1 MANIIP
7 NSNRTAAI
15 KTALTVNIKSE
26 IKKTIINVISIKAN
40 AFIIISIGMQC
51 IEYQ

>member
-7 NSNRTAAI
+7 KSKRTAAI
-15 KTALTVNIKSE
+15 KTTLTANIKSE

-40 AFIIISIGMQC
+40 AFIIISIGKQC

>member
-7 NSNRTAAI
+7 NSKIKAAI
-15 KTALTVNIKSE
+15 TTALSANIKSE

-40 AFIIISIGMQC
+40 AFIIISIGKQC